1 MQGFGRA
8 YDDWLEEPYQR
19 QADKDA
25 AIDEIANELMQGE
38 CNPQDVDVFLA
49 AIDNAC
55 LYGIKEK
62 LQKILSEGQGY
73 LALGEAIWDAVHDHE
88 LSAAQSIAAER
99 YNAGLRGGD
108 DEPY

>member
-1 MQGFGRA
+1 MKGFGKA

-25 AIDEIANELMQGE
+25 AIDEIAGELMQGE

-88 LSAAQSIAAER
+88 SLAAQSIAAER

>member
-1 MQGFGRA
+1 MKGFGRA

-25 AIDEIANELMQGE
+25 AIDEIAGELMQGE

-88 LSAAQSIAAER
+88 SLAAQSIAAER